1 MIVKIKIVYHVR
13 NVIQSEKKY
22 REYLKK
28 KRDDY
33 NRPKIKKI
41 LDRIMESIRYNEQPN
56 FKEKGLRQVLVVIA
70 RDCIENN
77 KENVVC
83 DGLIGN
89 PELVKYGY
97 ILEEWDVKIRFE
109 KFWMWYKIE
118 HKGGPV
124 NIKSYIALKTFKEI
138 LYLEDIYRYLSLYL
152 KLSIIICEE
161 NSNDFP
167 PIGTNGPLPAYR
179 GGAGS

>member
-1 MIVKIKIVYHVR
+1 MEYFSERQMDYYNHQELHEIQMIVKDKDCL
-13 NVIQSEKKY
+13 SCEKCY
-22 REYLKK
+22 PIREEVPRVFEKVWGILKK
-28 KRDDY
+28 FES
-33 NRPKIKKI
+33 N
-41 LDRIMESIRYNEQPN
+41 RIMESIRYNEQPN

-109 KFWMWYKIE
+109 KFWMWRRE
-118 HKGGPV
+118 QQ
-124 NIKSYIALKTFKEI
+124 
-138 LYLEDIYRYLSLYL
+138 
-152 KLSIIICEE
+152 
-161 NSNDFP
+161 
-167 PIGTNGPLPAYR
+167 
-179 GGAGS
+179 